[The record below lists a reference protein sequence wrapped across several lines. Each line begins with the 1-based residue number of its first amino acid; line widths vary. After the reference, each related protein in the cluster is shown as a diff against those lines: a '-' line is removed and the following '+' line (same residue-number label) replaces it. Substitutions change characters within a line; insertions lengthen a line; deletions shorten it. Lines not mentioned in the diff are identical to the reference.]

1 MEAKNNNL
9 KIFLAYHK
17 NSPLYK
23 SDVFEP
29 IQVGADCSEED
40 LGILK
45 DNTDDNISE
54 LNPYYC
60 ELTGHYWVLKN
71 YIQNSKEEYIGFAH
85 YRRLPDLLNISK
97 NEVPSIY
104 GLGYADA
111 VKLFEEI
118 KNCDLSEYTVE
129 YDTKSLDNEDSLGIL
144 LCGTGIGM
152 SIAANKVKGIRAARC
167 TTLDDAH
174 YARIHN
180 GANVICLGIN
190 DLSRKELCNII
201 DIFIN
206 EPMPLE
212 ERHQRRIEKIINY
225 EEGTYNEL

>member
-1 MEAKNNNL
+1 MKLFVGFDHRGVEVGNL
-9 KIFLAYHK
+9 IIQ
-17 NSPLYK
+17 NYK
-23 SDVFEP
+23 DKGYEVYPSSIPHND
-29 IQVGADCSEED
+29 
-40 LGILK
+40 
-45 DNTDDNISE
+45 TDDY
-54 LNPYYC
+54 PD
-60 ELTGHYWVLKN
+60 
-71 YIQNSKEEYIGFAH
+71 FAF
-85 YRRLPDLLNISK
+85 DICK
-97 NEVPSIY
+97 KV
-104 GLGYADA
+104 
-111 VKLFEEI
+111 
-118 KNCDLSEYTVE
+118 
-129 YDTKSLDNEDSLGIL
+129 LDNEDSLGIL